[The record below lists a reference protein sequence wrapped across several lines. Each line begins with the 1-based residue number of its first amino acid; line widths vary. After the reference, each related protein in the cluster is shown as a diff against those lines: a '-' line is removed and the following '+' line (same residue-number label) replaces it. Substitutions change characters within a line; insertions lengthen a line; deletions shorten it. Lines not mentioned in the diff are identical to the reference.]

1 MNTAELMSCKPYFE
15 SKAAIKNAIL
25 NDLVSIEDYQGNQY
39 FDVGN
44 RFIEKYD
51 QTIYDFENP
60 LNTATKTYYRMKPG
74 FTQTAEGFTLPG
86 LILDVTKRIM
96 KTDSVVVD
104 ALLGQGEALDCYNI
118 KLQNEAVVKARLEN
132 ELLTQQ
138 KEIIEAQSTPADK
151 ADKYKKVFGDC
162 CDVAQTQVIS

>member
-1 MNTAELMSCKPYFE
+1 
-15 SKAAIKNAIL
+15 
-25 NDLVSIEDYQGNQY
+25 
-39 FDVGN
+39 
-44 RFIEKYD
+44 
-51 QTIYDFENP
+51 
-60 LNTATKTYYRMKPG
+60 
-74 FTQTAEGFTLPG
+74 
-86 LILDVTKRIM
+86 M

-138 KEIIEAQSTPADK
+138 KEIIEAQSTAADR